1 MSESDS
7 IEVNPSS
14 VPANTKIILMSFS
27 EHDEF
32 TKKFG
37 ESIKD
42 LVFEIGRYIDL
53 SLLDGVTV
61 GFDYEAALQ
70 SVDLGYESSI
80 AKVYTNTDA
89 LIGVAKILRVKR
101 EGVIKVHIVYN
112 AHFLTLLTEPDHP
125 DFLAT
130 INLVVHEL
138 GHVCVIAWFE
148 KHSPGI
154 ILEPFKEDSV
164 RNQLLDAA
172 HTCWEEYAACKLA
185 SIFHHPIVEKNYR
198 EMATSQVED
207 GFKTAYEIIKEYRT
221 TGDLQSAFNR
231 VFIAVVTPIKYI
243 SYFLGHQFGIQKED
257 GDTLD
262 VEQFGVYSP
271 FINAIQDELQKA
283 WDTREQWDGLN
294 GLNGLLNVMLKI
306 FSSAGMDI
314 TLDYSERGGSSY
326 VNFPYTPQTLP
337 GGYPTYQLMKQ
348 LGQI

>member
-1 MSESDS
+1 
-7 IEVNPSS
+7 
-14 VPANTKIILMSFS
+14 
-27 EHDEF
+27 
-32 TKKFG
+32 
-37 ESIKD
+37 
-42 LVFEIGRYIDL
+42 
-53 SLLDGVTV
+53 
-61 GFDYEAALQ
+61 
-70 SVDLGYESSI
+70 
-80 AKVYTNTDA
+80 
-89 LIGVAKILRVKR
+89 
-101 EGVIKVHIVYN
+101 
-112 AHFLTLLTEPDHP
+112 
-125 DFLAT
+125 
-130 INLVVHEL
+130 
-138 GHVCVIAWFE
+138 
-148 KHSPGI
+148 
-154 ILEPFKEDSV
+154 
-164 RNQLLDAA
+164 
-172 HTCWEEYAACKLA
+172 
-185 SIFHHPIVEKNYR
+185 
-198 EMATSQVED
+198 MATSQVED

-337 GGYPTYQLMKQ
+337 GIPHISTNETAWTDISYMFSLITFHIPGNSRRVCEGVSKPLAR
-348 LGQI
+348 